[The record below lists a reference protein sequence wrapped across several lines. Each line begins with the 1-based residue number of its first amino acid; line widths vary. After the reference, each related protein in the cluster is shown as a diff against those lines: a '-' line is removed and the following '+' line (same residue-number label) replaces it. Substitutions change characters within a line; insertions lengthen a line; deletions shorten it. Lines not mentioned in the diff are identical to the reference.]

1 MYRYR
6 HACMGVGTCAWTC
19 MWRPEVGI
27 PCLPQLL
34 STLSIEVEYL
44 DWTHTPLIHLVYLAS
59 LLWSPCLCLMRRVLE
74 VQVGY
79 YTSLD
84 WQGFWGSRFRSLHL
98 RGKHVTHQT
107 IFLSTPRS
115 LFPLE
120 LLAPAFWVAGI
131 VACLWFYYILWCLVS
146 RVGTL
151 IGMGQR
157 LGVHSCHSVP
167 SHLWH
172 SYYENEIPWGI
183 QTPSKSHLKWTADF
197 RWRLERAHV
206 KVIANRQH
214 SSVANTSH

>member
-1 MYRYR
+1 MYGYR

-19 MWRPEVGI
+19 MWRSEVGI

-34 STLSIEVEYL
+34 SILSTEAEYL
-44 DWTHTPLIHLVYLAS
+44 IWTHTPLIHRVCLAS
-59 LLWSPCLCLMRRVLE
+59 LLWSPCPCFIRRMLGVE
-74 VQVGY
+74 VGDHTY
-79 YTSLD
+79 PN

-98 RGKHVTHQT
+98 PGKHVTHQT

-120 LLAPAFWVAGI
+120 FLTPAFWFDGI
-131 VACLWFYYILWCLVS
+131 VLWFLVC

-157 LGVHSCHSVP
+157 LGVHSCHSV
-167 SHLWH
+167 SSQLWH
-172 SYYENEIPWGI
+172 SYYKNEILWGI
-183 QTPSKSHLKWTADF
+183 QIHSVSHLKWTTDF

-206 KVIANRQH
+206 KVIANRQR
-214 SSVANTSH
+214 SSVTNTSH